1 MTTPPSSLLSL
12 VYSHSPFLPS
22 PHPICPFYFPHPFL
36 FFSLIKLLDL
46 LSPKRHFDLFQMDP
60 FELIYLFSFMIGKK
74 NDEKLC
80 YIRFEKL
87 NLFISISILFFVS
100 DMINP
105 SFSYAGRQ
113 LGRSSPHPPIAAP
126 VCLVRD
132 ETKQNL
138 QFGRIRLPPKMI
150 SKSRLSFSLKQSPY
164 LALNAWCYIS
174 NAIWGCSTESCGWM
188 QIKSELKRGK
198 MTLISCNWINFLSC
212 LHHQLHLLHWKQ
224 RVVEQCWSIA
234 CHCCPA
240 KKLSLSITIHGFYIH
255 TCMHECEFGDGFCAA
270 KSGTKSSRPR
280 WA

>member
-46 LSPKRHFDLFQMDP
+46 LSPKRHFDLFQMDR

-113 LGRSSPHPPIAAP
+113 LGRSSPHPRPNP
-126 VCLVRD
+126 LSL
-132 ETKQNL
+132 L
-138 QFGRIRLPPKMI
+138 QFALFEMKP
-150 SKSRLSFSLKQSPY
+150 SKIYSSEGSVSLQK
-164 LALNAWCYIS
+164 
-174 NAIWGCSTESCGWM
+174 
-188 QIKSELKRGK
+188 
-198 MTLISCNWINFLSC
+198 
-212 LHHQLHLLHWKQ
+212 
-224 RVVEQCWSIA
+224 
-234 CHCCPA
+234 
-240 KKLSLSITIHGFYIH
+240 
-255 TCMHECEFGDGFCAA
+255 
-270 KSGTKSSRPR
+270 
-280 WA
+280 